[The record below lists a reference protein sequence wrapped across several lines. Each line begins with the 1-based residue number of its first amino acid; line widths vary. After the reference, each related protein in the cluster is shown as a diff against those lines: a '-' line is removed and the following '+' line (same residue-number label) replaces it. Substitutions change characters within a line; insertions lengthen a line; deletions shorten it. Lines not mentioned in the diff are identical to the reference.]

1 MERHEIK
8 VLSDTRFS
16 HAKECLAAAKALLAM
31 GGYKDAVNRSYYA
44 IFHAMR
50 AVLAFDGI
58 DMKHHSDIMA
68 HFRILYIKTGVFDKS
83 LSDIITEAFELRT
96 DSDYDDFFQISA
108 EDAREQVE
116 NAQLFLDTVQQFLD
130 RK

>member
-1 MERHEIK
+1 
-8 VLSDTRFS
+8 
-16 HAKECLAAAKALLAM
+16 
-31 GGYKDAVNRSYYA
+31 
-44 IFHAMR
+44 MR

-58 DMKHHSDIMA
+58 DMKHHSGIMA